1 LTLTFI
7 DAGVLIAAARGT
19 DWVAVRANQ
28 ALGDPRRSF
37 ASSPFLRLEVLPK
50 ATFHRRHGEASFYE
64 AFFAAVERW
73 AEPDSALAGSAQSL
87 ASRFGLAALDALHVA
102 AALSVGAD
110 ELLTTERLQKPIHRV
125 TEIRVRSLHP
135 AAG

>member
-28 ALGDPRRSF
+28 VLDDPQRSF

-50 ATFHRRHGEASFYE
+50 ATFHKNLGEASFYE
-64 AFFAAVERW
+64 AFFAIVERW
-73 AEPDSALAGSAQSL
+73 AEPDSALANSAHAL
-87 ASRFGLAALDALHVA
+87 ASRFGLSALDALHVA
-102 AALSVGAD
+102 AALAVGAD
-110 ELLTTERLQKPIHRV
+110 ELLTTERTQKPIHRV

-135 AAG
+135 AG